1 MQRRKSSKIL
11 DNMFLGNT
19 RAGAIVN
26 KLVGKTPG
34 NERSGSIQIDR
45 SPSAMPPLSNEGS
58 GTVNN

>member
-34 NERSGSIQIDR
+34 AGNERSGSIQMER
-45 SPSAMPPLSNEGS
+45 SPSGM
-58 GTVNN
+58 